1 MKIIVTIIPIELVAN
16 SHLSSFCPFLR
27 TKSKNHVFRELVIQ
41 QREIFLFFAYSES
54 RQNSCR
60 IQQTFIKDF
69 SYMLSFLF
77 VLQFHG
83 KTIFDEVIAF
93 DPVLMNIFTN
103 YILNKYMLFDD
114 QGPPQLNDR
123 VKLKI
128 KKQKTF
134 SLSKQKTKNLQFA
147 ITEFSEYITERK
159 NQHNFQLSQSLNNPY
174 ENMDKDRQRYTG
186 LF

>member
-1 MKIIVTIIPIELVAN
+1 MKIIVTIIPIELVTN
-16 SHLSSFCPFLR
+16 YLLSSFCPFLR

-41 QREIFLFFAYSES
+41 QREIFLFFVYSES
-54 RQNSCR
+54 RCTSNSCR

-69 SYMLSFLF
+69 SYVLSFLF

-93 DPVLMNIFTN
+93 DLVLMNIFTN
-103 YILNKYMLFDD
+103 YILNKYMFFDD

-128 KKQKTF
+128 KKQKIF
-134 SLSKQKTKNLQFA
+134 SLSKHKNKKPSICNNRIFGVYNGKKESVQFS
-147 ITEFSEYITERK
+147 IKPKFKQPI
-159 NQHNFQLSQSLNNPY
+159 
-174 ENMDKDRQRYTG
+174 
-186 LF
+186 